1 MKRKHKLYSKPR
13 RPFDK
18 ARIDAEAEIKTEFGL
33 KNKKEIW
40 KADAKIN
47 KIREKAKKL
56 IPASEA
62 EQKEF
67 FQRLNKIGLKVESIA
82 EVLSLDKKDFLNR
95 RLQTVLVHK
104 KLATTSKQARQF
116 ITHKKVLVDGKALDS
131 PSYIVPV
138 NLEGKITL
146 KPKKK
151 KVKEASSNTVD
162 DTKKKV
168 EKKVE
173 EAPKEEPTKEIKE
186 AKKEDKDNNKEILS
200 KGETIEQDSPENKE
214 ISNESK
220 LEVKPEEKQD
230 A

>member
-1 MKRKHKLYSKPR
+1 MKRKHKSYSKPR

-18 ARIDAEAEIKTEFGL
+18 ARIDEEAEIKTEFGL

-56 IPASEA
+56 ISATET

-67 FQRLNKIGLKVESIA
+67 FNRLNKVGLKVDSIA

-95 RLQTVLVHK
+95 RLQTVLVNK

-131 PSYIVPV
+131 PSYVVPV

-151 KVKEASSNTVD
+151 KVIKKEEPI
-162 DTKKKV
+162 
-168 EKKVE
+168 EKPVE
-173 EAPKEEPTKEIKE
+173 EAPKEQPTEEVKEEKAEKKVEEKSVEQPEAPKE
-186 AKKEDKDNNKEILS
+186 
-200 KGETIEQDSPENKE
+200 
-214 ISNESK
+214 
-220 LEVKPEEKQD
+220 EVKPEEKQNE
-230 A
+230 

>member
-1 MKRKHKLYSKPR
+1 MKRKHKSYSKPR

-18 ARIDAEAEIKTEFGL
+18 ARIDEEAEIKTEFGL

-56 IPASEA
+56 ISATET

-67 FQRLNKIGLKVESIA
+67 FNRLNKVGLKVDSIA

-95 RLQTVLVHK
+95 RLQTVLVNK

-131 PSYIVPV
+131 PSYVVPV
-138 NLEGKITL
+138 NLEGKIKL
-146 KPKKK
+146 KAKKK
-151 KVKEASSNTVD
+151 KAVKKEQPVEKPAEKVPKEETPVEEVSQEKPIEQPKEEKPVEEVKEEKA
-162 DTKKKV
+162 

-173 EAPKEEPTKEIKE
+173 EKSVEQPEAPKE
-186 AKKEDKDNNKEILS
+186 
-200 KGETIEQDSPENKE
+200 
-214 ISNESK
+214 
-220 LEVKPEEKQD
+220 EVKPEEKQNE
-230 A
+230 